1 VALRKHCVTIRLT
14 ACWHQM
20 ADSETQVLD
29 EKVAVQE
36 QLSDT
41 EIWRLCKERAAEL
54 NVPAWQLAES
64 FTWH

>member
-1 VALRKHCVTIRLT
+1 MALRERYVTIRLT

-20 ADSETQVLD
+20 ADSETLVVN
-29 EKVAVQE
+29 EKEVVQE
-36 QLSDT
+36 QLSDA

-64 FTWH
+64 LTWH

>member
-1 VALRKHCVTIRLT
+1 
-14 ACWHQM
+14 M